1 MPRLNR
7 KTGFL
12 GLSAKPG
19 SRIYVDILVDGPM
32 GVLDKDI
39 DTAKRQIGLSED
51 PSHTDSDMSLH

>member
-39 DTAKRQIGLSED
+39 DTAKRKSA
-51 PSHTDSDMSLH
+51 